1 MDQAS
6 GLRQM
11 IDKKAIHLY
20 KTSKPQKRIKQ
31 RSMEIPQVITVTSG
45 KGGVGKTN
53 IVGNL
58 AIALKR
64 LGKRVLILDA
74 DLGLANID
82 IIFGLTPKYNINHV
96 INGERDI
103 ADILIK
109 GPEDIYIIPA
119 GSGIQ
124 ELSQLTEGQKLNLLS
139 EFDAID
145 DWFDI
150 FLIDT
155 GAGISSNVIYFNI
168 AAAERIVLVTP
179 EPTSITDAYALIK
192 VLYTKHGTN
201 TFKILVNMTKG
212 AEEAESVYKNLSSS
226 VDRFLGNIALD
237 YTGFI
242 PRDNNFQKAV
252 KKQKAIIQIY
262 PETVSSKSITKL
274 AEYIS
279 KLSRDDPPDGN
290 IKFFWKKLVAS
301 Y

>member
-11 IDKKAIHLY
+11 VDKKASCLRKID
-20 KTSKPQKRIKQ
+20 KPKKKIKRLSPAMP
-31 RSMEIPQVITVTSG
+31 RVIAVTSG

-58 AIALKR
+58 AIAFRR

-82 IIFGLTPKYNINHV
+82 IIFGLNPQYNINHV
-96 INGERDI
+96 INGEKDI
-103 ADILIK
+103 AGILIK
-109 GPEDIYIIPA
+109 GPENIYIIPA

-124 ELSQLTEGQKLNLLS
+124 ELSRLTEGQKLNLLS
-139 EFDAID
+139 ELDVID
-145 DWFDI
+145 DSFDI

-168 AAAERIVLVTP
+168 AARERIVVVTP

-201 TFKILVNMTKG
+201 TFNILVNMTKN
-212 AEEAESVYKNLSSS
+212 AEEAESVYKNLSNA
-226 VDRFLGNIALD
+226 VARFLGNISLD
-237 YTGFI
+237 YIGFI
-242 PRDNNFQKAV
+242 PRDDNFQKAV
-252 KKQKAIIQIY
+252 KKQQAIIQLY
-262 PETVSSKSITKL
+262 PETVSSKSIIEL
-274 AEYIS
+274 AKHIS

-290 IKFFWKKLVAS
+290 IKFFWKKIVAS

>member
-226 VDRFLGNIALD
+226 VDRFLGI
-237 YTGFI
+237 
-242 PRDNNFQKAV
+242 
-252 KKQKAIIQIY
+252 
-262 PETVSSKSITKL
+262 
-274 AEYIS
+274 
-279 KLSRDDPPDGN
+279 
-290 IKFFWKKLVAS
+290 
-301 Y
+301 